1 MVSFQRLSA
10 GFGTGQCKNPDSGK
24 EDTSIR
30 TKRPSWLLPSL
41 LFSWRFPC
49 SIAGEYSQEWHRTRF
64 PRCATPYTMT
74 SDGDLLPWVI
84 LAKYTNTS
92 ASREMSLL
100 INTNTDNI
108 HTTNHKWSCVSLGS
122 WRVKNRGNTEKTK
135 SYTTSQ
141 KTTKFPHI
149 KKFADFLKIFSY
161 PFWFEKGM
169 RKFCNFK
176 CAECSVNLFP
186 IYAWK
191 VPHTAI

>member
-84 LAKYTNTS
+84 LAKHTNTS
-92 ASREMSLL
+92 APREMSLP

-108 HTTNHKWSCVSLGS
+108 HTTNHKWVVCPLVLREWRTGRKGESRVGLGNMNILLHCCTSCADI
-122 WRVKNRGNTEKTK
+122 KNILT
-135 SYTTSQ
+135 
-141 KTTKFPHI
+141 F
-149 KKFADFLKIFSY
+149 
-161 PFWFEKGM
+161 
-169 RKFCNFK
+169 
-176 CAECSVNLFP
+176 
-186 IYAWK
+186 
-191 VPHTAI
+191 